1 MTEQDL
7 LELEQLADMGIEV
20 NIDKLSPVIIG
31 TYIANIIGGIIL
43 IVIGIILIAKHKKD
57 TKNIKCGGELA

>member
-7 LELEQLADMGIEV
+7 LELEQLAEMGIKV
-20 NIDKLSPVIIG
+20 DIDRLSPIIIG

-43 IVIGIILIAKHKKD
+43 IVIGITLMFKHKKD
-57 TKNIKCGGELA
+57 IKKTKKYLRG